1 MQIAYGWGILAG
13 GGQSG
18 FPALVLGPEAFSSFS
33 PLTLCT
39 QASAVLVLRFSR
51 SPAPW
56 ACGAPPTPF
65 APLCSR
71 DRQACCGV
79 ALPLSG
85 LTVL

>member
-1 MQIAYGWGILAG
+1 MQIACGWGILAG

-18 FPALVLGPEAFSSFS
+18 FLALVLGPEAFSSF
-33 PLTLCT
+33 PLTPCT
-39 QASAVLVLRFSR
+39 QAILVLRFSS

-56 ACGAPPTPF
+56 VCGAPPTSF
-65 APLCSR
+65 ASLCYS

-85 LTVL
+85 VTVL